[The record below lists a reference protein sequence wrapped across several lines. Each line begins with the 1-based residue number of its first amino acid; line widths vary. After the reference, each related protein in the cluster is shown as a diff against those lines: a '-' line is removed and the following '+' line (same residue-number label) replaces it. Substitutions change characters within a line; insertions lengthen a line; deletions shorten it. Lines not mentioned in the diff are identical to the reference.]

1 MQLVKISKSEIN
13 GATIDSVDARELHAF
28 LESKQRFADWIKGRI
43 NQYGFTQGVD
53 FVANHSSMTSP
64 PRIEYVVSIDM
75 AKELAMVERNQK
87 GREVRQYFLE
97 CERRAKE
104 SSQAPQFQIPQTLPE
119 ALRLAAQLAEE
130 KQQALEV
137 IKQKDQLIVAVADL
151 NIKAGQVSIAEFAKN
166 LAISGMGQNNVY
178 KWLKGRG
185 FLQINNQPYQQYV
198 ERGYFVMKPYDEKI
212 KGEVKYKTMLT
223 PKGTAWLSK
232 MLHAEFE
239 LGESA

>member
-1 MQLVKISKSEIN
+1 MLNQLAVNGNLLTMSSKEIERLTVEMGLAKQHKNIIRDIREMKIQIEKDGSKLSHEQYQEVTDDRGYTSEI
-13 GATIDSVDARELHAF
+13 F
-28 LESKQRFADWIKGRI
+28 LD
-43 NQYGFTQGVD
+43 
-53 FVANHSSMTSP
+53 
-64 PRIEYVVSIDM
+64 
-75 AKELAMVERNQK
+75 KELTLTLVAGYSVKLRNAIIKRWQ
-87 GREVRQYFLE
+87 EL
-97 CERRAKE
+97 E
-104 SSQAPQFQIPQTLPE
+104 SSQASQFQIPQTLPE

-130 KQQALEV
+130 KQQALEI
-137 IKQKDQLIVAVADL
+137 IKQKDQMIVAVADL

-166 LAISGMGQNNVY
+166 LAISGMGQNNLY

-185 FLQINNQPYQQYV
+185 FLQVNNQPYQQYV

-223 PKGTAWLSK
+223 PRGTAWLSR